1 MDDLAVRL
9 NHKKE
14 QVIILDEDNMLLDDK
29 MIYTSQPKIY
39 PFAVVLRLRVLQ
51 IVCGITGLVMGMVAT
66 IEEKGKMNL
75 GLAIPAGILTVI
87 AAAGSIY
94 MSHGFSGYRPQQLCD
109 PRLQPFR
116 FLGPTVRSAVALTV
130 LWLAAC
136 LLHAC
141 LLYVSARSL
150 FRNGQIAVLAT
161 ILISLTLLT
170 LLSTAALVHID
181 CKYDPD

>member
-1 MDDLAVRL
+1 MGQVTPALNNNDEVENVNFDIVNGAVRL

-87 AAAGSIY
+87 AA
-94 MSHGFSGYRPQQLCD
+94 
-109 PRLQPFR
+109 
-116 FLGPTVRSAVALTV
+116 
-130 LWLAAC
+130 
-136 LLHAC
+136 
-141 LLYVSARSL
+141 
-150 FRNGQIAVLAT
+150 
-161 ILISLTLLT
+161 
-170 LLSTAALVHID
+170 
-181 CKYDPD
+181 

>member
-1 MDDLAVRL
+1 MKVTAVRL

-87 AAAGSIY
+87 AAVKFICIKKQAGY
-94 MSHGFSGYRPQQLCD
+94 PVKFVMHCKLVQTNFKY
-109 PRLQPFR
+109 
-116 FLGPTVRSAVALTV
+116 
-130 LWLAAC
+130 
-136 LLHAC
+136 LL
-141 LLYVSARSL
+141 LK
-150 FRNGQIAVLAT
+150 T
-161 ILISLTLLT
+161 TLN
-170 LLSTAALVHID
+170 A
-181 CKYDPD
+181 Y